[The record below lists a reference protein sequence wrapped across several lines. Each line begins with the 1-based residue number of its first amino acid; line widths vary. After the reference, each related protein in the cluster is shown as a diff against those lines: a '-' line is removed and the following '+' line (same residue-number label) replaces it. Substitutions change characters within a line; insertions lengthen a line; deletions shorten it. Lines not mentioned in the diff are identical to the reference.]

1 MRKDLKE
8 IIASLK
14 EKRLIITSHRKPDID
29 SISSVFVFKE
39 LLPKATIALTK
50 EKDESAKK
58 LMDYLGISASDI
70 NEIDLSQYDGLV
82 VLDTSSTV
90 LVPAAK
96 GAKVF
101 LLIDHHQPQ
110 GRDVKADFEI
120 LDEKAPATSEIIAH
134 LLDKDNALGQISEK
148 AAFALA
154 CGIVF
159 DTARFK
165 SARKETFEIL
175 AKLME
180 KARVDYEFIRRYA
193 EPQKKRDEILAI
205 LRGFQRVEIFESG
218 NYIIATS
225 SVGSSASEVATILA
239 EVAHVAFV
247 AEWKEQEKETRLSAR
262 ACNDFPFP
270 LNEIA
275 AAAAEELGGKGG
287 GHKKAAGLSV
297 KNKKPEEVLKA
308 CLRAFSN
315 RSSSNL
321 I

>member
-1 MRKDLKE
+1 MRNDLKD

-14 EKRLIITSHRKPDID
+14 EKRLVITSHRKPDID

-39 LLPKATIALTK
+39 LLPQSTIALTI

-58 LMDYLGISASDI
+58 LMDYLGFSASDI
-70 NEIDLSQYDGLV
+70 NSIDLSQYDGLI

-96 GAKVF
+96 HARVF

-110 GRDVKADFEI
+110 GRDIKADFEI
-120 LDEKAPATSEIIAH
+120 IDEKAPATSEIIAR
-134 LLDKDNALGQISEK
+134 LLDEDNALDQISKK

-180 KARVDYEFIRRYA
+180 KAGVSYEFIRSYA
-193 EPQKKRDEILAI
+193 EPQKKRDEILAV

-247 AEWKEQEKETRLSAR
+247 AEWKEQETRVSAR
-262 ACNDFPFP
+262 ASNDFPFP

-308 CLRAFSN
+308 CLRVL
-315 RSSSNL
+315 SNL
-321 I
+321 T